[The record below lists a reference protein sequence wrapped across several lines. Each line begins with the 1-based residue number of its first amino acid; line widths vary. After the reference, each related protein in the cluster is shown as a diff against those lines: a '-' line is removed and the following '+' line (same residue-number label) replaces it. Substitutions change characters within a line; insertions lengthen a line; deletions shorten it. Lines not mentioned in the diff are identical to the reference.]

1 MNENMREKDHSPR
14 KMLPSP
20 KQACI
25 YPMLGSSIPV
35 GVQIP
40 YDLSTSSR
48 SSTASLL
55 HSLNNDQPLDLRV
68 DRKKSDFHVADENQN
83 LIASDESSDVPG
95 TISVAPISTINR
107 FLNAKLIN
115 NNDLS
120 SKNKNAI
127 YTNNN
132 NNNHNNHNHSND
144 LHDDGGDDDDD
155 NNNNSRSNNK
165 NANDAMYAE
174 MDGLDYRKKNYNL
187 KENFRSAAAA
197 AAAAAAHPL
206 AANMPGM
213 FTAPAFHP
221 AMIEAMAKAVRL
233 PFPYRLPYMPSNHR
247 HSPNLDLLRMKPN
260 QFANLPPIM
269 SPNHLSSVSTASS
282 NSSHNSGKSSLNHNN
297 NNESTP
303 NANKI
308 GGGGNG
314 GGGGNNQSSAL
325 ANKNKDRYS
334 CKFCGK
340 VFPRSANLTRHLRTH
355 TGEQPYK
362 CKYCER
368 SFSISSNLQ
377 RHVRNIHN
385 KERPFRCALCERCF
399 GQQTNLDRHMKKHEA
414 DAASLGLGIDERLRS
429 TRRTTGRGLPDESYF
444 EEIRS
449 FMGKVTQQL
458 PIALRS
464 QVTSEVNT
472 NSSSRSTT
480 PLSEPSS
487 PKRMA
492 IAYNGIDEH
501 DADDMH
507 SNHDEVKVT

>member
-1 MNENMREKDHSPR
+1 MREKDHSPR

-35 GVQIP
+35 GIHIP
-40 YDLSTSSR
+40 YDLSTSGR
-48 SSTASLL
+48 SSTANLL

-68 DRKKSDFHVADENQN
+68 DRKKSNFHTEDENQN
-83 LIASDESSDVPG
+83 LIASDESLDATG

-107 FLNAKLIN
+107 LLSAKFSN

-127 YTNNN
+127 FS
-132 NNNHNNHNHSND
+132 NNNHNSSHNQSND
-144 LHDDGGDDDDD
+144 LNDDAEEDDDD
-155 NNNNSRSNNK
+155 NNNNSHSNNK
-165 NANDAMYAE
+165 NGAMYGDN
-174 MDGLDYRKKNYNL
+174 DGLDYRKKNFNL
-187 KENFRSAAAA
+187 KENLRSTGV
-197 AAAAAAHPL
+197 HPSL
-206 AANMPGM
+206 AASMPGM
-213 FTAPAFHP
+213 FTSPAFHP
-221 AMIEAMAKAVRL
+221 AMLEAMAKAVRL
-233 PFPYRLPYMPSNHR
+233 PFPYRLPYIPANPR
-247 HSPNLDLLRMKPN
+247 HSSNLDLLRMKQNHFPS
-260 QFANLPPIM
+260 LPPIG
-269 SPNHLSSVSTASS
+269 SPNHLSISTTSS
-282 NSSHNSGKSSLNHNN
+282 NSPHHSGKTSLNHNSINN
-297 NNESTP
+297 NNENTP
-303 NANKI
+303 NANKAAT
-308 GGGGNG
+308 
-314 GGGGNNQSSAL
+314 NNQSTTAI
-325 ANKNKDRYS
+325 NKNKDRYS

-399 GQQTNLDRHMKKHEA
+399 GQQTNLDRHMKKHET
-414 DAASLGLGIDERLRS
+414 DAASLGLGIDERLRT
-429 TRRTTGRGLPDESYF
+429 TRRSSVRGLPDESYF

-464 QVTSEVNT
+464 QVASEMNT
-472 NSSSRSTT
+472 NSSSRSST
-480 PLSEPSS
+480 PQSEPIS
-487 PKRMA
+487 PNPLT
-492 IAYNGIDEH
+492 IAHNNGDNID
-501 DADDMH
+501 DDMR
-507 SNHDEVKVT
+507 NDDQLK

>member
-1 MNENMREKDHSPR
+1 MREKDHSPR

-35 GVQIP
+35 DVHLP

-55 HSLNNDQPLDLRV
+55 NLFNNDQPLDLRV
-68 DRKKSDFHVADENQN
+68 DRKKSNCHAEDENQN
-83 LIASDESSDVPG
+83 LITSDESLDATG

-107 FLNAKLIN
+107 LLNAKLIN
-115 NNDLS
+115 NNELNS
-120 SKNKNAI
+120 ENRNAI
-127 YTNNN
+127 FSNNNHTINNN
-132 NNNHNNHNHSND
+132 NFDNLND
-144 LHDDGGDDDDD
+144 DDEENDDD
-155 NNNNSRSNNK
+155 NNNNNRSNNK
-165 NANDAMYAE
+165 NGRKQSDK
-174 MDGLDYRKKNYNL
+174 DGLDYRKKKINL
-187 KENFRSAAAA
+187 KENLRSAT
-197 AAAAAAHPL
+197 AHPSL
-206 AANMPGM
+206 AGNIPGM
-213 FTAPAFHP
+213 FTSPAFHP
-221 AMIEAMAKAVRL
+221 AMLEAMAKAVRL
-233 PFPYRLPYMPSNHR
+233 PFPYRLPYIPANPR
-247 HSPNLDLLRMKPN
+247 HSPNLDLLRMKSN
-260 QFANLPPIM
+260 QYSNIPQIVPSNHMSTISAV
-269 SPNHLSSVSTASS
+269 SPNAPHSSSKA
-282 NSSHNSGKSSLNHNN
+282 SLNHNSINN

-303 NANKI
+303 NANKAA
-308 GGGGNG
+308 NP
-314 GGGGNNQSSAL
+314 SAIH
-325 ANKNKDRYS
+325 KNKDRYS

-414 DAASLGLGIDERLRS
+414 DAASLGLGIDERLRA
-429 TRRTTGRGLPDESYF
+429 TRRSSARGLPDESYF

-464 QVTSEVNT
+464 QVVSEVNT
-472 NSSSRSTT
+472 NTSSRSTT

-487 PKRMA
+487 PKLMA
-492 IAYNGIDEH
+492 NAYKNCDEH
-501 DADDMH
+501 ETDDDMH
-507 SNHDEVKVT
+507 DDEQMKVT

>member
-1 MNENMREKDHSPR
+1 MNKKMREKDHSPR

-20 KQACI
+20 KQGCI

-68 DRKKSDFHVADENQN
+68 DRKKVSFHVEDENQN
-83 LIASDESSDVPG
+83 LIASDESSDTVG
-95 TISVAPISTINR
+95 TISVAPIATINR
-107 FLNAKLIN
+107 FLNAKLMN

-132 NNNHNNHNHSND
+132 HNNHNNSND
-144 LHDDGGDDDDD
+144 LNDDDDDDD
-155 NNNNSRSNNK
+155 NNNNCRSNNK
-165 NANDAMYAE
+165 NANDAVYGDN
-174 MDGLDYRKKNYNL
+174 DGLDYRKKHFSL
-187 KENFRSAAAA
+187 KENLRSAAV
-197 AAAAAAHPL
+197 HPL
-206 AANMPGM
+206 TTNMPGM
-213 FTAPAFHP
+213 FTTPAFHP
-221 AMIEAMAKAVRL
+221 AMLEAMAKAVRL

-282 NSSHNSGKSSLNHNN
+282 NSSHNSAKSSLNHNNNNNN

-308 GGGGNG
+308 GA
-314 GGGGNNQSSAL
+314 NNQSSAL

-414 DAASLGLGIDERLRS
+414 DAASLGLGIDERLRT
-429 TRRTTGRGLPDESYF
+429 TRRTSARGLPDESYF

-464 QVTSEVNT
+464 QVASEVNT

-480 PLSEPSS
+480 PLSEPRS

-492 IAYNGIDEH
+492 IAYNGDDH
-501 DADDMH
+501 DVNDMH
-507 SNHDEVKVT
+507 GNHDDHVKVT

>member
-1 MNENMREKDHSPR
+1 MREKDHSPR

-20 KQACI
+20 KQGCI
-25 YPMLGSSIPV
+25 YPMLGSTVSL

-48 SSTASLL
+48 STTASLL

-68 DRKKSDFHVADENQN
+68 DHKKSNNVQIDDDQQH
-83 LIASDESSDVPG
+83 LSASDDSSDATT
-95 TISVAPISTINR
+95 TISVAPLSNINR
-107 FLNAKLIN
+107 FLHSKLIN

-120 SKNKNAI
+120 SKN
-127 YTNNN
+127 NNTIHTIN
-132 NNNHNNHNHSND
+132 NGNHHNQHEALD
-144 LHDDGGDDDDD
+144 EDDDD

-165 NANDAMYAE
+165 NANDAVLFSE
-174 MDGLDYRKKNYNL
+174 SNNSLDFRKKNFNL
-187 KENFRSAAAA
+187 KENLRSSSASASSY
-197 AAAAAAHPL
+197 HL
-206 AANMPGM
+206 ATSMPNV
-213 FTAPAFHP
+213 FSAPAFHP
-221 AMIEAMAKAVRL
+221 AMLEAMAKAVRL
-233 PFPYRLPYMPSNHR
+233 PFPYRLPYIPSNHR

-260 QFANLPPIM
+260 QFSNLPRIM
-269 SPNHLSSVSTASS
+269 SPNHLSSLTTNSSSTAIGG
-282 NSSHNSGKSSLNHNN
+282 NGKSTNN
-297 NNESTP
+297 NNNNDSTP

-308 GGGGNG
+308 GG
-314 GGGGNNQSSAL
+314 NNQSTSL
-325 ANKNKDRYS
+325 TNKNKDRYS

-414 DAASLGLGIDERLRS
+414 DAASLGLGIDERLRTS
-429 TRRTTGRGLPDESYF
+429 RRNALHRGMPDESYF

-449 FMGKVTQQL
+449 FMGKVTQL
-458 PIALRS
+458 PISLRS
-464 QVTSEVNT
+464 QVTSDAHT
-472 NSSSRSTT
+472 NSSSRSST
-480 PLSEPSS
+480 PSSEPGSS

-492 IAYNGIDEH
+492 FNGDDHERDEQ
-501 DADDMH
+501 
-507 SNHDEVKVT
+507 VKVT

>member
-1 MNENMREKDHSPR
+1 MREKDHSPR

-20 KQACI
+20 KQGCI
-25 YPMLGSSIPV
+25 YPMMGSTVSL

-48 SSTASLL
+48 STTASLL

-68 DRKKSDFHVADENQN
+68 DRKKSNNVQIEDENQN
-83 LIASDESSDVPG
+83 LLASDDSTDA
-95 TISVAPISTINR
+95 TTAINVAPLSSINR
-107 FLNAKLIN
+107 FLHSKLIN

-120 SKNKNAI
+120 SKN
-127 YTNNN
+127 NNTIHMSN
-132 NNNHNNHNHSND
+132 GNNHIHNELD
-144 LHDDGGDDDDD
+144 DDDDD

-165 NANDAMYAE
+165 NANDVLFSDSASS
-174 MDGLDYRKKNYNL
+174 DFRKKNFNL
-187 KENFRSAAAA
+187 KENLRSSSTSSSSSSY
-197 AAAAAAHPL
+197 HL
-206 AANMPGM
+206 GTSMPNV

-221 AMIEAMAKAVRL
+221 AMLEAMAKAVRL
-233 PFPYRLPYMPSNHR
+233 PFPYRLPYIPSNHR

-260 QFANLPPIM
+260 QFSGLPRIM
-269 SPNHLSSVSTASS
+269 SPNHLSSLSTNSS
-282 NSSHNSGKSSLNHNN
+282 NTAIGGNATKSTMNHNN
-297 NNESTP
+297 NNNNDSTP

-308 GGGGNG
+308 GG
-314 GGGGNNQSSAL
+314 NNQSTSL

-414 DAASLGLGIDERLRS
+414 DAASLGLGIDERLRTS
-429 TRRTTGRGLPDESYF
+429 RRNAMHRGMPDESYF

-449 FMGKVTQQL
+449 FMGKVTQL
-458 PIALRS
+458 PISLRS
-464 QVTSEVNT
+464 QVTSDAHT
-472 NSSSRSTT
+472 NSSSRSST
-480 PLSEPSS
+480 PSSEPGS

-492 IAYNGIDEH
+492 FNGDDHERDEQ
-501 DADDMH
+501 
-507 SNHDEVKVT
+507 VKVT